1 MSKFEMKD
9 YVEVKERV
17 QQFYATYPDGRIAS
31 DPPRVVEIG
40 DRLFVEVTTRAYR
53 SPDDPCPCVG
63 SAWEPFPGRT
73 TFTKD
78 SEMMNAETSAIGRAL
93 AAAGVAVSRS
103 MASANEVRNR
113 QAERNAV
120 PAGRKESPA
129 IAKQRADVLRFLN
142 AIPMPERTTAKREF
156 VETFGDRPADLDST
170 MLGDALAWAR
180 EWTTVTSPDSPL
192 DGPETAAD
200 PVQGGTDPGNG
211 TGASS
216 GSLVEIARAAGV
228 TPAQLLRAA
237 RDLADARGV
246 TAPDS
251 VDAIPADLIDD
262 LTAWAVAR

>member
-1 MSKFEMKD
+1 MKD

-17 QQFYATYPDGRIAS
+17 QQFYALYPDGRIAS

-113 QAERNAV
+113 QAERNAT
-120 PAGRKESPA
+120 PTGRKESPA

-142 AIPMPERTTAKREF
+142 AVPMPERTTAKREF
-156 VETFGDRPADLDST
+156 VETFGDRPADLDPA
-170 MLGDALAWAR
+170 MLSDALAWAK
-180 EWTTVTSPDSPL
+180 EWTVVTAPETAL
-192 DGPETAAD
+192 DQPETAAG
-200 PVQGGTDPGNG
+200 PEQGGTEPRNDVGG
-211 TGASS
+211 SS
-216 GSLVEIARAAGV
+216 GSLVEIARSAGV
-228 TPAQLLRAA
+228 TPAKLLRAA

-246 TAPDS
+246 TAPES
-251 VDAIPADLIDD
+251 VETIPAELVDD